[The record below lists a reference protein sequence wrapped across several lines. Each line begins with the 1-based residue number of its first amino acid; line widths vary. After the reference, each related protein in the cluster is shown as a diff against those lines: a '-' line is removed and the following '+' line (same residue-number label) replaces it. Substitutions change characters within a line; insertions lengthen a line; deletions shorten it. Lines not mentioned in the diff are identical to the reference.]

1 EVRRFRPNIVV
12 EATETVCAFVEN
24 NWLKRGLRIGTVTLR
39 VTIPMSRCV
48 MTTLPQ
54 MDLPRDLGILR
65 TAAVHN
71 RLQIQTWGQFACV
84 GVCGLVR
91 SSGAVRRGDT
101 VALVDCERG
110 LDGGAQRVRRRST
123 RQTREARASL

>member
-1 EVRRFRPNIVV
+1 MRLDEFELRKSHLECLDVV
-12 EATETVCAFVEN
+12 AVLHFVETVG
-24 NWLKRGLRIGTVTLR
+24 RGRLAGLLPRCRGHAARI
-39 VTIPMSRCV
+39 TIPMNRCV

-101 VALVDCERG
+101 VALV
-110 LDGGAQRVRRRST
+110 VR
-123 RQTREARASL
+123 A